1 MNIKKN
7 KILKLKT
14 IPPPKKNFIE
24 WLGDRGEGAFSN
36 HGVILE
42 KGGKK

>member
-1 MNIKKN
+1 MNIKK

-14 IPPPKKNFIE
+14 IPPPKKIFTE